1 MNLISL
7 SSLFF
12 FYFFFFPSPRFLNSL
27 ISIFFTPIWNCSYT
41 HFLKKKKISSAL
53 SFIFPSYMA
62 KSIQLLPSLSSSLSL
77 LSFTHKNNKNVMFF
91 YPKKKILQSFL
102 FSFFLFSF
110 FFLSKDFVEVFILL
124 LFSDLNRS
132 INYKKEGLRFLKL
145 DRGQIKVEP

>member
-1 MNLISL
+1 MCISICEPIFTFL
-7 SSLFF
+7 SFFF
-12 FYFFFFPSPRFLNSL
+12 FYFFFPSPRFLNSL

-41 HFLKKKKISSAL
+41 HFFLKKKISSAL

-91 YPKKKILQSFL
+91 YPKKKNLAILSFFF
-102 FSFFLFSF
+102 FSFF

-124 LFSDLNRS
+124 LFSDPNRS

-145 DRGQIKVEP
+145 D